1 MTQEKQPPVDD
12 LSRTRRQQ
20 LFTRYVLAVLIDL
33 VVLNLFHEYWDYV
46 FIETFTISLLMAILL
61 QFLMQVAI
69 KIEHYA
75 ASFLT
80 QTSGKAAKIK
90 RAVSAYIILF
100 ISKIVIMEAINIA
113 FGESVV
119 FSGPI
124 HGLIVFL
131 TVVIGV
137 IIAEQVTLRIYR
149 SLG

>member
-1 MTQEKQPPVDD
+1 MSIGIMFFV
-12 LSRTRRQQ
+12 
-20 LFTRYVLAVLIDL
+20 
-33 VVLNLFHEYWDYV
+33 
-46 FIETFTISLLMAILL
+46 ETFTISLLMWILL

-80 QTSGKAAKIK
+80 KSSGQAAKIK

-100 ISKIVIMEAINIA
+100 ISKLVIMEAINIA
-113 FGESVV
+113 FGEKVV

-124 HGLIVFL
+124 HGVVAFL

-137 IIAEQVTLRIYR
+137 IAAEQIALRIYR
-149 SLG
+149 ALG